1 MPQNYSIYD
10 PKTSKTHLS
19 SATPTAELQPR
30 PNLLQALAFDAPNVS
45 AVEGRPRS
53 PSFDKS
59 AGNVGILCLNIKWK
73 QKKHRQKIRNKN
85 NQRFSVF
92 RRFYVHLV
100 WDPWEPTA
108 EGAGRREIGAAA
120 GE

>member
-1 MPQNYSIYD
+1 MSYLYA
-10 PKTSKTHLS
+10 SKLFHPWS
-19 SATPTAELQPR
+19 NPTAGLQPR

-45 AVEGRPRS
+45 AVEGRARS

-59 AGNVGILCLNIKWK
+59 AGNIGILCLNRSR
-73 QKKHRQKIRNKN
+73 KKHRQKIRKQKHNPG
-85 NQRFSVF
+85 FSVF
-92 RRFYVHLV
+92 RNFTFFFV